1 VSVFLYSEG
10 YPLVETVSL
19 RVSTAERTTVI
30 LKSRLDLA
38 TVRRLGEKMKR
49 KLFVRLG
56 FLKPKPEEIRLLL
69 AEKFYEPYIVV
80 GGKYL
85 LDYYRDCIF
94 TLKVDPRAQKITILG
109 QTFKP
114 KPFNNPSGRP
124 CKVIRLKGEG
134 SFHYEDEGYFILDR
148 IGREVPPE
156 RLSFAPLK
164 EQTIEKLD
172 ANVKSEDI
180 KISEEEAVE
189 FLRSRIAKRPS
200 DAKEI
205 VDKALEVSDHMLVY
219 CPMYKLAFQNL
230 RTGEEAVLEIDGIT
244 GKILSCRK
252 GQHIF

>member
-1 VSVFLYSEG
+1 
-10 YPLVETVSL
+10 
-19 RVSTAERTTVI
+19 
-30 LKSRLDLA
+30 
-38 TVRRLGEKMKR
+38 MKR

-85 LDYYRDCIF
+85 LDYCRDCIF
-94 TLKVDPRAQKITILG
+94 TLKVDPKAQEITILG

-114 KPFNNPSGRP
+114 EPRNDASGRP

-164 EQTIEKLD
+164 EQTIEKID
-172 ANVKSEDI
+172 ANIKSEDV
-180 KISEEEAVE
+180 KISEEEAVK
-189 FLRSRIAKRPS
+189 FLGSRIAKRPS
-200 DAKEI
+200 DAKVI
-205 VDKALEVSDHMLVY
+205 VDEVLEVSDHILVY
-219 CPMYKLAFQNL
+219 CPTYKLAFQNL
-230 RTGEEAVLEIDGIT
+230 RTGEEAILEIDGIT
-244 GKILSCRK
+244 GRIISCRK
-252 GQHIF
+252 DRHTF